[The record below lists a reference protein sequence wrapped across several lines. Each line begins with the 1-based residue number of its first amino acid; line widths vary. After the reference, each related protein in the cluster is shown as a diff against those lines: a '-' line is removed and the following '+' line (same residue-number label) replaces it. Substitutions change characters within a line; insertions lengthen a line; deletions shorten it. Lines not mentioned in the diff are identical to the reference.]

1 VDRETIAQLQSIAR
15 EAGVYAGRTATRL
28 ERLHYLVIP
37 VETDLEEEPVLGFT
51 PGRPPDVP
59 PAREH
64 PAYASLHIGATREQ
78 ERLAYAYL
86 AAWLFVDGRGC
97 SAPLPP
103 STRDGLLALP
113 EDEQANWLQALAL
126 LIPADLDWTGA
137 SLEETARLLHLPLP
151 MLEFYAIA
159 W

>member
-1 VDRETIAQLQSIAR
+1 MDRDTIAHLQSIAR
-15 EAGVYAGRTATRL
+15 EAGVYAGRAATRL
-28 ERLHYLVIP
+28 ERLHDLVIP

-51 PGRPPDVP
+51 PGRPPAMP
-59 PAREH
+59 PSREH

-86 AAWLFVDGRGC
+86 VAWLIEDGRGC

-113 EDEQANWLQALAL
+113 EDEQASWLQALSL
-126 LIPADLDWTGA
+126 LIPPDLDWTGA
-137 SLEETARLLHLPLP
+137 SLDDTARLLQLPLP
-151 MLEFYAIA
+151 MLEFYALA